1 MLHTPWNDI
10 VIKLYIEKCW
20 EDVEDVM
27 LVYDNN
33 HQEEETKMSRLLTVY
48 ITSDVQ
54 NKLLTMKKQPNI

>member
-1 MLHTPWNDI
+1 MLHTPWYDI
-10 VIKLYIEKCW
+10 VIKLYIEKCR

-33 HQEEETKMSRLLTVY
+33 LQEEETKMSRLLTVY

-54 NKLLTMKKQPNI
+54 NKLLIMKKQPNI